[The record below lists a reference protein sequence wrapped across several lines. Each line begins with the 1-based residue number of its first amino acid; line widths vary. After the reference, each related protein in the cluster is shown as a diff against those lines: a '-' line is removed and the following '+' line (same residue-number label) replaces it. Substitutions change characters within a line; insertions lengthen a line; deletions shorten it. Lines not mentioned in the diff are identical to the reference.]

1 MIMKAQEDRLSWQ
14 QLKKVL
20 KQMQTALD
28 ACDQSQLRELLV
40 KIVPGFKPQC
50 SIEDILY
57 RD

>member
-1 MIMKAQEDRLSWQ
+1 MIMKAQEDRLSLR

-20 KQMQTALD
+20 QQMQTALD

-40 KIVPGFKPQC
+40 KLVPGFKPQC
-50 SIEDILY
+50 GIEDILY